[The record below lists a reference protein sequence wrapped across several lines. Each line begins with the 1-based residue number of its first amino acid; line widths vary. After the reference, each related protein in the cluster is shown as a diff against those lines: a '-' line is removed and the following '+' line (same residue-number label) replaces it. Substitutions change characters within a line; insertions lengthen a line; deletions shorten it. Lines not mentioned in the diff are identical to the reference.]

1 MAPRWSWHVLATQ
14 ESQEGDLSLQREDVL
29 LSLRNLH
36 DSSCVVA
43 KCICIYIY
51 RDTCMCCTNTHTD
64 TYTHVYIYIYTCI
77 CNHIY
82 IYTCINQRNI
92 HLCVCRSIHNDIRI
106 HLHSHWL
113 SFLIMIFFKSVSMFV
128 SALGD
133 DAVGPVGQ
141 TTDTWFLN
149 KACRL
154 SGAQGTTMA
163 NLILWFVKV
172 IQPTKMR
179 GISVISDGF

>member
-1 MAPRWSWHVLATQ
+1 
-14 ESQEGDLSLQREDVL
+14 
-29 LSLRNLH
+29 
-36 DSSCVVA
+36 
-43 KCICIYIY
+43 
-51 RDTCMCCTNTHTD
+51 
-64 TYTHVYIYIYTCI
+64 
-77 CNHIY
+77 
-82 IYTCINQRNI
+82 
-92 HLCVCRSIHNDIRI
+92 
-106 HLHSHWL
+106 
-113 SFLIMIFFKSVSMFV
+113 MIFFKSVSMFV